1 MEKNIYQKLV
11 DDVKGI
17 CFGGNNR
24 ATMVS
29 VESKYQTAAHD
40 ESSNCTWGKLEFNHQ
55 TKACTSSGMN
65 SGDRRMAERRSGFER
80 RVFAYDICI
89 PERRSGLDRRSG
101 IDRRKSAA

>member
-1 MEKNIYQKLV
+1 MEKNIYEKLV

-17 CFGGNNR
+17 CFGKNNK
-24 ATMVS
+24 AGMVS
-29 VESKYQTAAHD
+29 VKNKYRSGDSANGSWSKIEAGRRNK
-40 ESSNCTWGKLEFNHQ
+40 SR
-55 TKACTSSGMN
+55 TSRRMN

-80 RVFAYDICI
+80 RVFVYDLCI